1 MRLSKL
7 ILIMLTML
15 AFLTSCEK
23 ERPMTW
29 SRAEH
34 YYGGSTGYL
43 TLNELIGPKGAT
55 ANKIIPGKYIAK
67 GTYDLTGSQFTT
79 GEINLGF
86 RGSSSLGRGGKSYI
100 IPEGQLTGS
109 YEVMEELSKL
119 ESGPG
124 NPHVDFMV
132 AHTMHDSITLY

>member
-86 RGSSSLGRGGKSYI
+86 RGLLAWVAVGKAI
-100 IPEGQLTGS
+100 
-109 YEVMEELSKL
+109 LSPK
-119 ESGPG
+119 G
-124 NPHVDFMV
+124 N
-132 AHTMHDSITLY
+132 